1 MSIVSPGNTGT
12 ASCSKI
18 SPLSISS
25 YNVESNNKKTIIT
38 EVYRDSGEL
47 IDQLNISMYDSC
59 YIYNALVLKQSRLIP
74 RYGLLCYNNID
85 HFISAYWWYLLL

>member
-38 EVYRDSGEL
+38 EVYRDSGEI

-59 YIYNALVLKQSRLIP
+59 YIYNAPSNKTVEA
-74 RYGLLCYNNID
+74 D
-85 HFISAYWWYLLL
+85 T